1 MSMMTKVLTLIKEDR
16 EEARRNRGQYNV
28 GRGRGRMRNENNLRC
43 YVCGSDRHLKRY
55 CPKNNACWNCELPG
69 HTKNN
74 CPKLKQTQ
82 SGNGK

>member
-1 MSMMTKVLTLIKEDR
+1 MMEVLTLIKEDR

-28 GRGRGRMRNENNLRC
+28 GRGKGQMRNENHLRC

-55 CPKNNACWNCELPG
+55 CPIKNVCWNCEFPG

-74 CPKLKQTQ
+74 CPKLKQKQ
-82 SGNGK
+82 SGNSK